1 MRVVFKLVL
10 DITGKFDT
18 ENVPIV
24 GYSRKGNELQKGGRV
39 RLWFKFTLVIPE
51 VIMKSKN
58 KVVLAFKIFFL
69 INLNVGA
76 IQLFNL
82 LQRGY

>member
-51 VIMKSKN
+51 V
-58 KVVLAFKIFFL
+58 VLAFKIFFL